1 MAGRAY
7 LGMVFVFDDRSD
19 LEDARRKIVSAGI
32 KNGLKWIEPDLKISV
47 EMTDGRY
54 IVKEYESK
62 EETDDLLIVSGV
74 EWLSVAR
81 PKKTY
86 EFKEKELKEYMEKY
100 WDRIGESNVVLC
112 SAPFPPDKYL
122 NRYGIEYDRKRPW
135 LKTHQEGGS
144 CVYIYKENKIKPAI
158 IIDFWSVSKYIEDSD
173 PPLSNAVEEFLV
185 DLMRDIVKATEPEYA
200 YFDENEYTPLEMDPV
215 CEDMEGLMGRTRYP
229 DMDVIYVLESHLLA
243 IKKSYLEKWIGK
255 EGIEEIKSGK
265 NICRDGKAKI
275 EDLGKWYMMYC
286 EGFIPHL
293 YYFYYEDKKRTKKYS
308 KVLELMRECR
318 REKGVGIY
326 GICGDNERGYTLKV
340 SSLKKYR
347 DEEIEE
353 FIKDM
358 AWKKGLKV
366 NKVIIY
372 H

>member
-1 MAGRAY
+1 MATREY
-7 LGMVFVFDDRSD
+7 LGMIFIFNEKEDIEKKWLNAVEVGIRAGMHWIDED
-19 LEDARRKIVSAGI
+19 LNVRVRWDENTYVVEEYTKEDIMELWS
-32 KNGLKWIEPDLKISV
+32 
-47 EMTDGRY
+47 Y
-54 IVKEYESK
+54 
-62 EETDDLLIVSGV
+62 SGA
-74 EWLSVAR
+74 EWLAGVKPIKMYKR
-81 PKKTY
+81 EDIFFLLKKVN
-86 EFKEKELKEYMEKY
+86 L
-100 WDRIGESNVVLC
+100 RIAGLYS
-112 SAPFPPDKYL
+112 SPFPPERYLKKYRIRYDK
-122 NRYGIEYDRKRPW
+122 NHPW
-135 LKTHQEGGS
+135 LMPHKGSYFSVEADEIEG
-144 CVYIYKENKIKPAI
+144 KPLLI
-158 IIDFWSVSKYIEDSD
+158 LDFWSVSKYIEDSD

-185 DLMRDIVKATEPEYA
+185 ELMRDIVKATEPEYA
-200 YFDENEYTPLEMDPV
+200 YFDENEYAPLEKDPV

-293 YYFYYEDKKRTKKYS
+293 YYFYYEDKKRTKEDR

-358 AWKKGLKV
+358 ARKKGLKI